1 MKIDLPTM
9 IAIAG
14 MAIVTYLTRI
24 SGLWLMTRL
33 PPSPRLAALLR
44 QMPGAI
50 LTAIIA
56 PATVDGGLATMAAVA
71 AAMALMA
78 KIGNVLLAMAG
89 GVGLVLL
96 LRGLG

>member
-1 MKIDLPTM
+1 MKIDPTTM

-24 SGLWLMTRL
+24 SGLWLMPRL
-33 PPSPRLAALLR
+33 PPSPRLAAVLR
-44 QMPGAI
+44 HMPGAI

-56 PATVDGGLATMAAVA
+56 PATVSGGIATMAAVFV
-71 AAMALMA
+71 AMALMVRF
-78 KIGNVLLAMAG
+78 GNVVLSMAG

-96 LRGLG
+96 LRRLS

>member
-1 MKIDLPTM
+1 MKGDAPTM

-14 MAIVTYLTRI
+14 MAFVTYLTRI

-33 PPSPRLAALLR
+33 PPSPHLAALLR

-56 PATVDGGLATMAAVA
+56 PATVGGGIATMAAVA

-78 KIGNVLLAMAG
+78 KFGNVLLSMAG
-89 GVGLVLL
+89 GVGVVLA
-96 LRGLG
+96 LRGLA